1 MIGLAYLDEGARNFF
16 TTKKPVRKLED
27 MKGLKIRVQM
37 TSMMEDTVDALGAEA
52 LPIAYVELYT
62 CLLYTSPSP
71 RDA

>member
-1 MIGLAYLDEGARNFF
+1 
-16 TTKKPVRKLED
+16 

-62 CLLYTSPSP
+62 ALESGIVDGAENPPVSYYYNKFL
-71 RDA
+71 